1 MVCGFDENTDTSLLC
16 YKRVVS
22 VTHYRKG
29 EIKALTVRFS
39 LERCSYGKTVQVTY
53 SQTTRL
59 ISIPTVLWINTAL
72 S

>member
-1 MVCGFDENTDTSLLC
+1 MVCGFDANTDISLLC
-16 YKRVVS
+16 DKRVVT

-29 EIKALTVRFS
+29 EIKALTVRFP
-39 LERCSYGKTVQVTY
+39 LERCSYGKN

-59 ISIPTVLWINTAL
+59 ISIPTVLWINTVL